1 MIKCICLEKY
11 GGQILKDNDYIIVCS
26 NIGEEISKLK
36 KGKIIRYDFLRLCAY
51 HISPESAYL
60 DIKLRKKID
69 IGGIQGVITGLS
81 YEQRGLNFERLE
93 KNFICLATPSQDLF
107 LDYQNFLWL
116 YNEVLIK
123 RQEKIEYCIIGM
135 DFYRLWYDLSL
146 SSGKRRMLCFYK
158 RLKTTHHFHEV
169 DNWLLRYEEDL
180 KCCEEL
186 LIENY
191 MDEDFN
197 NNFCPELY
205 YKKIMNNMK

>member
-1 MIKCICLEKY
+1 MEKY